1 MAVKY
6 RDYYEVLG
14 VPRDASPEQIKK
26 AYRQLARKHHPD
38 LKSAG
43 EREQAAE
50 RFKEINEANEVLSD
64 PEKRAKYDA
73 LGDRWKNG
81 ADFTPPSGAGAPF
94 DGGSIDWEDLG
105 GFSEFFASI
114 FGAPRGATR
123 GSGRAAGFGRIQF
136 PGTDVEAQVPVTVE
150 ELMRGGRRRIQLEG
164 GKELEVEI
172 PRGAREG
179 TRLRLGGQG
188 GPGSEG
194 APAGDLFLELRLRPH
209 PRYRIAGDDLELT
222 LPLWS
227 WQAVLGATVR
237 VETPD
242 GAVNLTIPAG
252 SATGRR
258 LRLRGRGLPRGDG
271 SRGDLYAVVS
281 VTVPENPTAAERE
294 AFEAVR
300 RAATRPGDRPAE
312 E

>member
-81 ADFTPPSGAGAPF
+81 ADFTPPPGAGAPF
-94 DGGSIDWEDLG
+94 DGGSIDWEDVG

-123 GSGRAAGFGRIQF
+123 GSGRAA
-136 PGTDVEAQVPVTVE
+136 
-150 ELMRGGRRRIQLEG
+150 
-164 GKELEVEI
+164 
-172 PRGAREG
+172 
-179 TRLRLGGQG
+179 
-188 GPGSEG
+188 
-194 APAGDLFLELRLRPH
+194 
-209 PRYRIAGDDLELT
+209 
-222 LPLWS
+222 
-227 WQAVLGATVR
+227 
-237 VETPD
+237 
-242 GAVNLTIPAG
+242 
-252 SATGRR
+252 
-258 LRLRGRGLPRGDG
+258 
-271 SRGDLYAVVS
+271 
-281 VTVPENPTAAERE
+281 
-294 AFEAVR
+294 
-300 RAATRPGDRPAE
+300 
-312 E
+312 